1 MISNKTRE
9 NRRGRGPKMSKNIE
23 RLYKEGKCSEC
34 SVVVTPMDFAKILG
48 KFTKVKIQYESGS
61 PKNKKGSQVT
71 SPTNA
76 RLKNNENG
84 MVLIHRN
91 AYNQHPADLLKSPKT
106 YGRAGPRNNNKNST
120 PQMNNLLTPTPRAN
134 NIQSPTPRANN
145 ILKENNRLKKTP
157 VVKKPTNV
165 LKNDVKSNLK
175 SYGIVFTS
183 PKSKKLESSVGNLTL
198 KDILPIDKN
207 ILPSDDWCIDYL
219 PKHGEPK
226 EDKVYDRIAAELED
240 LMNNKTAGEK
250 TETKTE
256 SGVIKDDF
264 PSIMDI
270 LNDNTMTTSP
280 ANNQSSTTVQSNL
293 ESSDVEAMLLGK
305 SSDSSQDA
313 VTNPMEV
320 DSSVISNLIDAVEM
334 SIDKDDTTK
343 PENTSDKFDNPN
355 SPSILDE
362 TLEKGIEAHLPLDIT
377 SLPNLQP
384 AENSKKDLELMETDT
399 KNNTLEINKNDA
411 KANEVKNSTVTH
423 VVFKK
428 CVNGECTKSVTC
440 PKNLKYTVELEGKSV
455 EFLGAPKY
463 ISCLD
468 DLEVLLQIVNET
480 ELNSL
485 YVWH

>member
-1 MISNKTRE
+1 
-9 NRRGRGPKMSKNIE
+9 MSKNLE
-23 RLYKEGKCSEC
+23 RLYKEGKCNEC

-61 PKNKKGSQVT
+61 PKNKKSSQVT

-91 AYNQHPADLLKSPKT
+91 AYNQHPADLLKSPLKSPKT
-106 YGRAGPRNNNKNST
+106 YGRATPRTNNKTTT
-120 PQMNNLLTPTPRAN
+120 PQTNNLQTTREN
-134 NIQSPTPRANN
+134 NMLSPPARANN

-157 VVKKPTNV
+157 AVKKPNNI

-175 SYGIVFTS
+175 RYGIIFTS
-183 PKSKKLESSVGNLTL
+183 PKSKKLDSAVGNMTL
-198 KDILPIDKN
+198 KNILPSIDKN
-207 ILPSDDWCIDYL
+207 ILPSDDWSIDYL

-250 TETKTE
+250 AESKTE
-256 SGVIKDDF
+256 SGDNKDDF

-270 LNDNTMTTSP
+270 LNDNTMTTTP
-280 ANNQSSTTVQSNL
+280 ANNQSSTAIQSNL

-313 VTNPMEV
+313 MSTPMEV

-334 SIDKDDTTK
+334 SIDKDDPK
-343 PENTSDKFDNPN
+343 PQDTSDQFDNPN

-362 TLEKGIEAHLPLDIT
+362 TLEKGIEAHLPSDIT

-384 AENSKKDLELMETDT
+384 AESSEKDPKLMETDT
-399 KNNTLEINKNDA
+399 KNNTLEKSNNDA

-440 PKNLKYTVELEGKSV
+440 PNNLKYTIELEGKSV
-455 EFLGAPKY
+455 ELLGAPKY

-485 YVWH
+485 YVCH